1 MDLIVDFYKS
11 LDVLNLI
18 IFWGIIIVIILLIIF
33 SCIVINK
40 NKVKSK
46 HVTTNIEDGNDD
58 CEEDLP
64 IKLSISEKINADDND
79 LVISETKNDVIEKK
93 IDENSNFVAEELVIN
108 YNNNLVEKRIED
120 GNNLRDIEIPS
131 KPYQRNVLREMSL
144 SQTSPIGITKPV
156 EKKNVELAKDLN
168 DSLSDEKNLSIDKE
182 IENDMKKIDNLETRK
197 TDVCKVD
204 ESNKVFK
211 KSDIK
216 FNNLRDDT
224 SEKKYYSQASEI
236 LLNIP
241 VLDVDMKKSSSE
253 KYLEEVSKKL
263 SEADVNEDIERT
275 DYELEQEENA
285 IISYK
290 ELMLKKDSIQ
300 TIDEEDVVIS
310 IEELM
315 NRKKN
320 NDDIAADSKL
330 YNITEEEENDE
341 FLKELKQFRNDL

>member
-1 MDLIVDFYKS
+1 MDLIVDFYNS

-18 IFWGIIIVIILLIIF
+18 IFWGIIVVIILLIIF
-33 SCIVINK
+33 SSIVINK

-46 HVTTNIEDGNDD
+46 HVITNIEDGSD
-58 CEEDLP
+58 EEDLP
-64 IKLSISEKINADDND
+64 IKLSISEKINDDDND
-79 LVISETKNDVIEKK
+79 MVVSENKNDVIEKK

-168 DSLSDEKNLSIDKE
+168 DSLSNEKNLSIDRE
-182 IENDMKKIDNLETRK
+182 IKNDMKKIDNLEIRK

-204 ESNKVFK
+204 ESNKVIK
-211 KSDIK
+211 KNDVK
-216 FNNLRDDT
+216 FNNLIDDT

-241 VLDVDMKKSSSE
+241 VVDVNMKKSSSE

-300 TIDEEDVVIS
+300 TIDEEDAVIS

-320 NDDIAADSKL
+320 NDDITADSKL

>member
-1 MDLIVDFYKS
+1 MDLIVDFYNS

-18 IFWGIIIVIILLIIF
+18 IFWGIIVVIILLIIF
-33 SCIVINK
+33 SSIVINK

-46 HVTTNIEDGNDD
+46 HVITNIEDGSD
-58 CEEDLP
+58 EEDLP
-64 IKLSISEKINADDND
+64 IKLSISEKINDDDND
-79 LVISETKNDVIEKK
+79 MVVSENKNDVIEKK

-168 DSLSDEKNLSIDKE
+168 DSLSNEKNLSIDME
-182 IENDMKKIDNLETRK
+182 IKKDMKKIDNLEIRK

-204 ESNKVFK
+204 ESNKVIK
-211 KSDIK
+211 KNDVK

-224 SEKKYYSQASEI
+224 SEKKYYSQVSEI

-241 VLDVDMKKSSSE
+241 VVDVNMKKSSSE

-263 SEADVNEDIERT
+263 SEANVNEDIERT

-290 ELMLKKDSIQ
+290 ELMLKKDSIR
-300 TIDEEDVVIS
+300 TVDEEDAVIS

-320 NDDIAADSKL
+320 NDDITADSKL